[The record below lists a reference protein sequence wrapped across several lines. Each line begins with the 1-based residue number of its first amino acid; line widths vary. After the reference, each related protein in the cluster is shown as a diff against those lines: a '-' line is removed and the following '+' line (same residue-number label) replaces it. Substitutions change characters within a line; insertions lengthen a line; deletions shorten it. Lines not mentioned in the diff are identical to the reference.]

1 MTNKIFKK
9 LSKNNYFSFLYIC
22 ALCFLGLRPIF
33 PAFYNTFLPES
44 SAGAWNMYTDD
55 IEDLSSCYLIVDNDS
70 IIIDWKKY
78 FYHSTF
84 VSSAHPNYREYLGD
98 DFVEFLLNNDSTV
111 KHHQAF
117 STTAD
122 LLLIV
127 SYVVDKQDTITY
139 EYYRNK

>member
-1 MTNKIFKK
+1 
-9 LSKNNYFSFLYIC
+9 
-22 ALCFLGLRPIF
+22 
-33 PAFYNTFLPES
+33 
-44 SAGAWNMYTDD
+44 MYTDN

-98 DFVEFLLNNDSTV
+98 DFVEFLLNNDSIV

-127 SYVVDKQDTITY
+127 SYVVDKQDTIKY